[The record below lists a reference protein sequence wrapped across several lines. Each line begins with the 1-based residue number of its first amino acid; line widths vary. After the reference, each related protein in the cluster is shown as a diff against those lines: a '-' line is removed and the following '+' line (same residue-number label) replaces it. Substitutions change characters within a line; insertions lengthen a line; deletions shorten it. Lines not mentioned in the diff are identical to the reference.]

1 MSDKIT
7 RRNFINGTLVTAGA
21 SMLPLGT
28 YSTAAAQNLDPLYYP
43 PALTGLRGSHP
54 GSYESAHERSWVGK
68 ADWGEIEEKDTEYD
82 LIVVGAG
89 ISGLSA
95 ARFYQKE
102 YGEDKK
108 ILILDNHDDFGG
120 HAKRNEHTIDG
131 VMKIGYGGAQTL
143 ESPSRYGKNTRDILA
158 DLNVKVDRFYTA
170 YDRSFYKNHGLD
182 YVTYFSKGT
191 FGEDKVVPCK
201 IGGYAYIMDGV
212 GPVQLTIEEAMKD
225 IPLSEEGRKQLL
237 HLINGG
243 DNPLKDIPVD
253 ERRKYLEETLY
264 FDVLRDN
271 FGITDPLIFEI
282 VRSIPNDLASS
293 GTDVMSAME
302 ATRQG
307 APGFSPETMREI
319 FGEERRRRNDDD
331 ETEEDPYIHHFP
343 DGNGS
348 VARLLVRRLIPG
360 VAEGNTMDDVV
371 LARFKY
377 DRLDLEENNVR
388 LRLNSTV
395 VGAKHNGEPDKSE
408 RVHVEYINEGKPYMV
423 KGKHVIMACYNMI
436 IPHIVPGLPEEQ
448 YNALR
453 RSTKSPLVYTTVGL
467 RNWKAW
473 KEKGIAIAACP
484 GNWHQIVFIDY
495 PVSMGGYN
503 YSANEDEPILINMIQ
518 IPYGREYGVTPREQF
533 KECRLR
539 LLSLSFDDYEQEI
552 KSHLS
557 GMLAGTDFDADEDI
571 ASITVNRWAHGYA
584 WGGTRLHEPDMR
596 ENARIGRKKFGRITI
611 ANSDAQPGAIIHA
624 AIDQA
629 KRAVDEINL

>member
-7 RRNFINGTLVTAGA
+7 RRDFINGTLVSAGL
-21 SMLPLGT
+21 SILPLSSCAT
-28 YSTAAAQNLDPLYYP
+28 RVANNPDPLYYP

-54 GSYESAHERSWVGK
+54 GSYESAHIHAWGRK
-68 ADWGEIEEKDTEYD
+68 ADWGEIDEKDSEYD

-102 YGEDKK
+102 YGEDKR

-143 ESPSRYGKNTRDILA
+143 ESPSRYGKNTREILA
-158 DLNVKVDRFYTA
+158 DLNVEVDRFYTA
-170 YDRSFYKNHGLD
+170 YDRSFYKSHGLD

-201 IGGYAYIMDGV
+201 IGDYAYVMDGV
-212 GPVQLTIEEAMKD
+212 GPVQLTIDEAIKD
-225 IPLSEEGRKQLL
+225 IPLSKEGRKQLL
-237 HLINGG
+237 NLINGG
-243 DNPLKDIPVD
+243 DDPLKDIPIK
-253 ERRKYLEETLY
+253 ERRKYLQETLY
-264 FDVLRDN
+264 FDVIRN
-271 FGITDPLIFEI
+271 HFGITDPLIFEI

-293 GTDVMSAME
+293 GTDVMTAME

-307 APGFSPETMREI
+307 APGFPQDKMAAL
-319 FGEERRRRNDDD
+319 FGEKRRSRDDR
-331 ETEEDPYIHHFP
+331 EESKEDPYIHHFP

-348 VARLLVRRLIPG
+348 IARLLVRKLIPG
-360 VAEGNTMDDVV
+360 VAQGNTMDDVV

-377 DRLDLEENNVR
+377 ERLDLEKNSVR

-395 VGAKHNGEPDKSE
+395 VEVKHNDEPDKSE
-408 RVHVEYINEGKPYMV
+408 RVHVEYINKGKACLV

-436 IPHIVPGLPEEQ
+436 IPHIVPGLPEAQ
-448 YNALR
+448 YTALR

-473 KEKGIAIAACP
+473 KEKGIGIACSP

-495 PVSMGGYN
+495 PVSMGGYA
-503 YSANEDEPILINMIQ
+503 YSAKEDEPILINMIQ
-518 IPYGREYGVTPREQF
+518 IPYSREYGVTPREQF
-533 KECRLR
+533 KERRNRILN
-539 LLSLSFDDYEQEI
+539 LSFDAYEQEI

-557 GMLAGTDFDADEDI
+557 GLLAGTDFDPDKDI
-571 ASITVNRWAHGYA
+571 SSITVNRWAHGYA

-596 ENARIGRKKFGRITI
+596 RNARIGRKQFGRVTI
-611 ANSDAQPGAIIHA
+611 ANSDAASRAIIHA

-629 KRAVDEINL
+629 KRAVDEIEL

>member
-7 RRNFINGTLVTAGA
+7 RRDFINGTLVAAGA
-21 SMLPLGT
+21 SLFPLD
-28 YSTAAAQNLDPLYYP
+28 SFAAEAGKTLDPAYYP

-54 GSYESAHERSWVGK
+54 GSHEAAHDRAWAGK
-68 ADWGEIEEKDTEYD
+68 SNWGKTKEVDTEYD

-89 ISGLSA
+89 ISGLAA

-143 ESPSRYGKNTRDILA
+143 ESPSRYGNNTRDILA
-158 DLNVKVDRFYTA
+158 DINVEVDEFFTA
-170 YDRSFYKNHGLD
+170 YDRTFYKRHGLD
-182 YVTYFSKGT
+182 YVTFFNERT
-191 FGEDKVVPCK
+191 FGKDKVVPCK
-201 IGGYAYIMDGV
+201 IGDYAYTMDGV
-212 GPVQLTIEEAMKD
+212 GPVQLTVEEGLKD
-225 IPLSEEGRKQLL
+225 IPLSDEGRKQLL
-237 HLINGG
+237 SLIQGG
-243 DNPLKDIPVD
+243 DDPLKDIPVED
-253 ERRKYLEETLY
+253 RAKYLQETRY
-264 FDVLRDN
+264 FDVLRDK
-271 FGITDPLIFEI
+271 FGITDPLIYEI

-302 ATRQG
+302 ATWQG
-307 APGFSPETMREI
+307 APGFTKEMMADI
-319 FGEERRRRNDDD
+319 FGGGRRRRNDD
-331 ETEEDPYIHHFP
+331 EEREEDPYIHHFP
-343 DGNGS
+343 SGNAG
-348 VARLLVRRLIPG
+348 VARLMVRKLIPG
-360 VAEGNTMDDVV
+360 VADGDTMDDVV

-377 DRLDLEENNVR
+377 DQLDLEENVVR

-395 VGAKHNGEPDKSE
+395 VEAMHDGDPDTAD
-408 RVHVEYINEGKPYMV
+408 RVHVKYINDRKAYSV
-423 KGKHVIMACYNMI
+423 TGKHVIMACYNMV
-436 IPHIVPGLPEEQ
+436 IPHIVPGLPKEQ
-448 YNALR
+448 HDALR

-473 KEKGIAIAACP
+473 KEKHIGIAACP

-495 PVSMGGYN
+495 PVSMGGYE
-503 YSANEDEPILINMIQ
+503 YSANEDEPILINMIH
-518 IPYGREYGVTPREQF
+518 IPYGEEYGVTPREQF

-539 LLSLSFDDYEQEI
+539 LLSLTFDDFEQEI
-552 KSHLS
+552 KGHLS
-557 GMLAGTDFDADEDI
+557 GMLDGTGFDPDEDI

-596 ENARIGRKKFGRITI
+596 QNAAIGRKQFGRITI
-611 ANSDAQPGAIIHA
+611 ANSDAAPGAIIHA

-629 KRAVDEINL
+629 KRAVDEIKV